1 MSTIASDHEHIT
13 ASHAIISRKPARRT
27 IQLLV
32 ASLLLYAAVNIAD
45 LVSTYIG
52 LRHGLREGNP
62 LMSHLLATYGF
73 SSLILYKVFVIA
85 VVSCGVLILRNAY
98 PRVARVTV
106 VVCNLLVAGAVLLNI
121 MQFMA
126 IS

>member
-1 MSTIASDHEHIT
+1 MSTIASGHMT
-13 ASHAIISRKPARRT
+13 ASQTTISRRRARGT
-27 IQLLV
+27 TQLLV

-45 LVSTYIG
+45 LASTYVG

-62 LMSHLLATYGF
+62 LMSHLLGAYGF
-73 SSLILYKVFVIA
+73 SALIVYKVFVVA
-85 VVSCGVLILRNAY
+85 VVSGGVLVLRNAY

-106 VVCNLLVAGAVLLNI
+106 IVCNLLVAGAVLLNV

>member
-1 MSTIASDHEHIT
+1 MSTIASEQVT
-13 ASHAIISRKPARRT
+13 SSQTTISRRRVRGT
-27 IQLLV
+27 TQLLV
-32 ASLLLYAAVNIAD
+32 ASLLLYTAVNIAD
-45 LVSTYIG
+45 LVSTYVG

-73 SSLILYKVFVIA
+73 SALIVYKVFVVA
-85 VVSCGVLILRNAY
+85 VVSGGVLVLRNAY

-106 VVCNLLVAGAVLLNI
+106 IICNLLVAGAVLLNI

>member
-13 ASHAIISRKPARRT
+13 ASQAIISRRPVRRT
-27 IQLLV
+27 TQLLV

-45 LVSTYIG
+45 LVSTYVG

-62 LMSHLLATYGF
+62 LMSHLLGAYGF
-73 SSLILYKVFVIA
+73 SALILYKVFVVA